1 MAAQTIS
8 GELAQTYRQI
18 EALVMLTKCLPLRH
32 PLPPMRGF
40 AVSPDLALLLYEL
53 VHEHHP
59 SLVVECGSGV
69 SSLVI
74 GYALKVVG
82 AGHLISFE
90 HDARAAER
98 SLALVGRHGL
108 ERQVQIVHA
117 GLQETHAAG
126 ESWKWYGPEVEETLV
141 GKRARLVFI
150 DGPYHFQLSPA
161 TCVSCS
167 PAWTICTCRSSPCRP
182 TSATERSAARAS
194 CSNEIR
200 WPAPSAFSAYPMTSD
215 DTPEPHSTTRLG
227 RCSWTSS

>member
-1 MAAQTIS
+1 
-8 GELAQTYRQI
+8 
-18 EALVMLTKCLPLRH
+18 MLTKCLPLRH
-32 PLPPMRGF
+32 PLPPMRGS

-59 SLVVECGSGV
+59 ALVVECGSGV

-74 GYALKVVG
+74 GYALKVIG

-117 GLQETHAAG
+117 ALQGTHANG
-126 ESWKWYGPEVEETLV
+126 ERWQWYGPEVEETLV

-150 DGPYHFQLSPA
+150 DGPPGSLQPLARYPA
-161 TCVSCS
+161 LRRLAPFLAPDAVIVLDDV
-167 PAWTICTCRSSPCRP
+167 ARP
-182 TSATERSAARAS
+182 DEWAITERWLREDPRLTLQRIAHEKGTAILTRA
-194 CSNEIR
+194 
-200 WPAPSAFSAYPMTSD
+200 
-215 DTPEPHSTTRLG
+215 H
-227 RCSWTSS
+227 

>member
-59 SLVVECGSGV
+59 ALVVECGSGV

-117 GLQETHAAG
+117 GLQET
-126 ESWKWYGPEVEETLV
+126 LV

-150 DGPYHFQLSPA
+150 DGPPGSLQPLARYPA
-161 TCVSCS
+161 LRRLAPFLTPDAVVVLDDV
-167 PAWTICTCRSSPCRP
+167 ARP
-182 TSATERSAARAS
+182 DEWAITERWLREDPRLTLQRIAHEKGTA
-194 CSNEIR
+194 IL
-200 WPAPSAFSAYPMTSD
+200 
-215 DTPEPHSTTRLG
+215 TR
-227 RCSWTSS
+227 SH

>member
-18 EALVMLTKCLPLRH
+18 EALVMLAKCLPLRH
-32 PLPPMRGF
+32 PLPPMRGL

-59 SLVVECGSGV
+59 ALVVECGSGV

-74 GYALKVVG
+74 GYALKTVG

-90 HDARAAER
+90 HDARQAER
-98 SLALVGRHGL
+98 AVALVGRHGL

-117 GLQETHAAG
+117 GLQETHFGG
-126 ESWKWYGPEVEETLV
+126 ERWQWYGPEVEETLV

-150 DGPYHFQLSPA
+150 DGPPGSLQPLARYPA
-161 TCVSCS
+161 LRRLTPFLAHDAVVVLDDV
-167 PAWTICTCRSSPCRP
+167 ARP
-182 TSATERSAARAS
+182 DEWAITERWLREDPRLTLQRIAHEKGTA
-194 CSNEIR
+194 IL
-200 WPAPSAFSAYPMTSD
+200 
-215 DTPEPHSTTRLG
+215 TRS
-227 RCSWTSS
+227 R